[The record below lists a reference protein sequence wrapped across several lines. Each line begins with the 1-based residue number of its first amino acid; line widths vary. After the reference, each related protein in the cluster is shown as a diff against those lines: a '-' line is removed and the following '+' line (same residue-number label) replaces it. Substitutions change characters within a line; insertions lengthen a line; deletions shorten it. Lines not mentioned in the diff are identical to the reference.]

1 MKAYDGEILE
11 GAPDTFKFMD
21 ARGREWPDNTRI
33 SIQVS
38 PEDCTGCE
46 LCVEVC
52 PAKNRKEVGRKA
64 LNMEPIEPLLDQEIE
79 NWDFFLGLP
88 EYKREDLKTETVKG
102 AQFLEPL
109 FEFSGACAGCGETP
123 YIKLVTQL
131 YGDRMVIANATGCSS
146 IYGGNLPSTPY
157 TTNAQGLGPAW
168 SNSLFEDNA
177 EFGLGFRL
185 TIDKQKEQAQE
196 LLKSMNGAIDSGLKE
211 EILNADQTTEPGIFE
226 QRERVE
232 TLKNILK
239 ENGSKESDMLYS
251 LSDYLVRKSV
261 WIFGGDGWAYDIGYG
276 GLDHVLASGRDV
288 NILVMD
294 TEVYSN
300 TGGQCSKATP
310 LGAVAKFA
318 SAGKRVGKK
327 DLGLMSVNGG
337 RAYVA
342 RIAMG
347 ASDMQT
353 MKAIIEAERYPGP
366 SIIIAYSHC
375 IAHGYDMKNGLTQQ
389 KKAVDSG
396 YWPLFRF
403 DPTRVDEGK
412 NPFQLDSK
420 APKISLKDYAYNE
433 MRYLMLAKSQPK
445 IAKQLME
452 QAQAEVKEQWRIYE
466 QMERVY
472 EPEKSE

>member
-1 MKAYDGEILE
+1 
-11 GAPDTFKFMD
+11 
-21 ARGREWPDNTRI
+21 
-33 SIQVS
+33 
-38 PEDCTGCE
+38 
-46 LCVEVC
+46 
-52 PAKNRKEVGRKA
+52 
-64 LNMEPIEPLLDQEIE
+64 
-79 NWDFFLGLP
+79 
-88 EYKREDLKTETVKG
+88 
-102 AQFLEPL
+102 
-109 FEFSGACAGCGETP
+109 
-123 YIKLVTQL
+123 
-131 YGDRMVIANATGCSS
+131 MVIANATGCSS

-347 ASDMQT
+347 ASDMLT